1 MSFERIGRGVKLPEL
16 LERDIR
22 AAILSGELAE
32 GQALP
37 TEPELSRRY
46 GVSRSV
52 VRDAIRLLI
61 AKGLVEIRRGR
72 GTYVRAARGEAF
84 AEALL
89 LALSRKGGT
98 ALDIEE
104 FYGLLLPGIAELC
117 AERASGEERERML
130 RGAEAYLEAFG
141 REALT
146 PTEGGPELLRELF
159 EDFMH
164 GLLKASGNRLAE
176 LVGGILVRMR
186 SFRDVELSEGE
197 GDGKARGG
205 IAALIEL
212 EERAVMGLARAVA
225 GGRAADARA
234 GAARLCELRPA
245 LRARLA
251 ATPAGEMPTLSFDML
266 VPIVQDS

>member
-1 MSFERIGRGVKLPEL
+1 MSFERIGRDANLPEL
-16 LERDIR
+16 LERDLR
-22 AAILSGELAE
+22 DAIVGGELAE

-61 AKGLVEIRRGR
+61 AKGLVEIRRGK

-89 LALSRKGGT
+89 LALSRNGGT

-104 FYGLLLPGIAELC
+104 FYGLLLPGIAALS
-117 AERASGEERERML
+117 AERATGEGRTRML
-130 RGAEAYLEAFG
+130 RGAEEYLEAFG

-146 PTEGGPELLRELF
+146 PSEDGPELLRGLF
-159 EDFMH
+159 EAFMRE
-164 GLLKASGNRLAE
+164 LLKASGNRLAE

-186 SFRDVELSEGE
+186 SFRNVEGS
-197 GDGKARGG
+197 DGVGQGG
-205 IAALIEL
+205 VAAFIEL

-225 GGRAADARA
+225 GGKAVDARA
-234 GAARLCELRPA
+234 FAMKLCELRPA
-245 LRARLA
+245 LRERLA
-251 ATPAGEMPTLSFDML
+251 ATPAGDMPRLSFDML
-266 VPIVQDS
+266 SPIVQDS